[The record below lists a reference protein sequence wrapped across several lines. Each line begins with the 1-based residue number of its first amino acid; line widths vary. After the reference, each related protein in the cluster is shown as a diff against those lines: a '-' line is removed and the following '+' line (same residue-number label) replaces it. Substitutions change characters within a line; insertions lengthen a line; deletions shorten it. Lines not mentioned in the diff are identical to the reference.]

1 MQHLYLIRNNMNK
14 ELKFALELNNCTLID
29 GWTDAVIGITHSD
42 KPKAVYSVSK
52 CIALIKIKENI
63 TFEEAEEFFIYN
75 QLKGEDAPIFVALNQ
90 DLSSDVDYYR
100 LTDAQIQEMYS
111 R

>member
-1 MQHLYLIRNNMNK
+1 MNK
-14 ELKFALELNNCTLID
+14 ELKFALELNKCTIID
-29 GWTDAVIGITHSD
+29 GWNDAVIGITHSD

-75 QLKGEDAPIFVALNQ
+75 QLKGEDAPIN
-90 DLSSDVDYYR
+90 LSFACLFPSVFM
-100 LTDAQIQEMYS
+100 TYS
-111 R
+111 ISLP